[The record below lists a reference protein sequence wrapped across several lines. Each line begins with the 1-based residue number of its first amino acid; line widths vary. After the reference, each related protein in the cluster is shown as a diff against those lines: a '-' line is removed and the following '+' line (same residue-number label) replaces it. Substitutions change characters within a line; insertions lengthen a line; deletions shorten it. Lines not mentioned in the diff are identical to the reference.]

1 MKTSLPEKSLPIIFA
16 QSMGFMGTG
25 AILPVLPVHLVND
38 LQTKGLVLGLIL
50 GIFPFAALGGRFIG
64 GWSTDVKGR
73 RQTVIFCLLG
83 VSLAGFLLILPLGPI
98 ALFIVRLVQGFFQ
111 GAASVAAVTWI
122 MDVSNDKE
130 RPHSLAMIGAGVWG
144 GTTLGVMLVGFIN
157 SLPMC
162 GLVAGVITLLGIP
175 ALKGTNNPEIR
186 VTGNQKRTFMPKAS
200 IIPGTT
206 FGLGATAYSAVIG
219 FLVLHLNDNK
229 ANGVLALTFFTGTVL
244 VGRFV
249 VVPIATRFGLQR
261 SVKPVLFISSMG
273 LVLIA
278 FATSTWQGVLGVI
291 AIGIAHSVLWPALA
305 SVVGNR
311 VSTEERGAA
320 VGFMTGLYDI
330 AVGISSV
337 IYGLL
342 ATHTSTKFVF
352 LIASIFVI
360 CAIIF
365 DSVFADK
372 TQVEKNDELPNSYT
386 Q

>member
-1 MKTSLPEKSLPIIFA
+1 MKTSLPDKSLPIIFA

-144 GTTLGVMLVGFIN
+144 GTTLGVMLGGFIN

-186 VTGNQKRTFMPKAS
+186 VTGNKKRTFMPKAS

-219 FLVLHLNDNK
+219 FLVLHLNGNK

-261 SVKPVLFISSMG
+261 SVKPVLFISSLG

-278 FATSTWQGVLGVI
+278 FATSTWQGILGVI

>member
-1 MKTSLPEKSLPIIFA
+1 MKTRLPEKSLPIIFA

-25 AILPVLPVHLVND
+25 TILPVLPLHLVND

-50 GIFPFAALGGRFIG
+50 GVFPFAALGGRFIG

-83 VSLAGFLLILPLGPI
+83 VSLAGFLLVLPLGPI
-98 ALFIVRLVQGFFQ
+98 ELFVVRLVQGFFQ

-122 MDVSNDKE
+122 MDVSSDKE

-144 GTTLGVMLVGFIN
+144 GTTLGVMVGGLIN

-162 GLVAGVITLLGIP
+162 GLVAGAITLLGIP
-175 ALKGTNNPEIR
+175 TLKRTNNPDIR

-219 FLVLHLNDNK
+219 FLVLHLNENK

-244 VGRFV
+244 VGRFL

-261 SVKPVLFISSMG
+261 SVKPVLSMSSMG

-278 FATSTWQGVLGVI
+278 FSTSTWQGILGVI
-291 AIGIAHSVLWPALA
+291 AIGVAHSVLWPALA
-305 SVVGNR
+305 SVVGSR

-342 ATHTSTKFVF
+342 ATHASTKSVF
-352 LIASIFVI
+352 LVASIFVI

-365 DSVFADK
+365 DSIFADK
-372 TQVEKNDELPNSYT
+372 AQVNINEELPGFES
-386 Q
+386 

>member
-1 MKTSLPEKSLPIIFA
+1 MKTRLPEKSLPIIFA

-25 AILPVLPVHLVND
+25 TILPVLPLHLVND

-50 GIFPFAALGGRFIG
+50 GVFPFAALGGRFIG

-83 VSLAGFLLILPLGPI
+83 VSLAGFLLVLPLGPI
-98 ALFIVRLVQGFFQ
+98 ELFVVRLVQGFFQ

-122 MDVSNDKE
+122 MDVSSDKE

-144 GTTLGVMLVGFIN
+144 GTTLGVMVGGLIN

-175 ALKGTNNPEIR
+175 TLKRTNNPEIR
-186 VTGNQKRTFMPKAS
+186 VAGNQKRTFMPKAS

-219 FLVLHLNDNK
+219 FLVLHLNENK

-244 VGRFV
+244 VGRFL

-261 SVKPVLFISSMG
+261 SVKPVLSMSSMG

-278 FATSTWQGVLGVI
+278 FSTSTWQGILGVI
-291 AIGIAHSVLWPALA
+291 AIGVAHSVLWPALA
-305 SVVGNR
+305 SVVGSR
-311 VSTEERGAA
+311 VSIEERGAA
-320 VGFMTGLYDI
+320 IGFMTGLYDI
-330 AVGISSV
+330 AVGVSSV

-342 ATHTSTKFVF
+342 ATHASTKIVF
-352 LIASIFVI
+352 LVASIFVI

-365 DSVFADK
+365 DSIFADK
-372 TQVEKNDELPNSYT
+372 TQVEKNDELPGFEG
-386 Q
+386 

>member
-1 MKTSLPEKSLPIIFA
+1 
-16 QSMGFMGTG
+16 
-25 AILPVLPVHLVND
+25 
-38 LQTKGLVLGLIL
+38 LVLGLIL

-144 GTTLGVMLVGFIN
+144 GTTLGVMLGGFIN

-186 VTGNQKRTFMPKAS
+186 VTGNKKRTFMPKAS

>member
-144 GTTLGVMLVGFIN
+144 GTTLGVMLGGFIN

>member
-144 GTTLGVMLVGFIN
+144 GTTLGVMLGGFIN

-186 VTGNQKRTFMPKAS
+186 VTGNKKRTFMPKAS

>member
-1 MKTSLPEKSLPIIFA
+1 MKTRLPEKSLPIIFA

-25 AILPVLPVHLVND
+25 TILPVLPLHLVND

-50 GIFPFAALGGRFIG
+50 GVFPFAALGGRFIG

-83 VSLAGFLLILPLGPI
+83 VSLAGFLLVLPLGPI
-98 ALFIVRLVQGFFQ
+98 ELFVVRLVQGFFQ

-122 MDVSNDKE
+122 MDVSSDKE

-144 GTTLGVMLVGFIN
+144 GTTLGVMVGGLIN

-175 ALKGTNNPEIR
+175 TLKRTNNPEIR
-186 VTGNQKRTFMPKAS
+186 VAGNQKRTFMPKAS

-219 FLVLHLNDNK
+219 FLVLHLNENR

-244 VGRFV
+244 VGRFL

-261 SVKPVLFISSMG
+261 SVKPVLSMSSMG

-278 FATSTWQGVLGVI
+278 FSTSTWQGILGVI
-291 AIGIAHSVLWPALA
+291 AIGVAHSVLWPALA
-305 SVVGNR
+305 SVVGSR
-311 VSTEERGAA
+311 VSIEERGAA
-320 VGFMTGLYDI
+320 IGFMTGLYDI
-330 AVGISSV
+330 AVGVSSV

-342 ATHTSTKFVF
+342 ATHASTKIVF
-352 LIASIFVI
+352 LVASIFVI

-365 DSVFADK
+365 DSIFADK
-372 TQVEKNDELPNSYT
+372 TQVEKNDELPGFEG
-386 Q
+386 